1 MAGQKLSAKAMEEFE
16 FMDGLLKECA
26 HLLGETEKYA
36 GSTGNSAQQ
45 IFQGI
50 TRQLGHIRQKAM
62 MKNLG
67 PLADAAG
74 VMAIGANRGSPLQ
87 RARFL
92 REQLATYKTNIERT
106 MKALV
111 AADAREKAEQ
121 EKVAAQRKAASQGS

>member
-1 MAGQKLSAKAMEEFE
+1 MAGQKMSAKAMEEFE
-16 FMDGLLKECA
+16 FMESLVKQCG

-50 TRQLGHIRQKAM
+50 TRALGHIRQKAM

-74 VMAIGANRGSPLQ
+74 VMAIGANRGSPIQ

-92 REQLATYKTNIERT
+92 REQLATFKTNVERT

-111 AADAREKAEQ
+111 AADAREKAEN
-121 EKVAAQRKAASQGS
+121 EKTMAKRKTDLSAS